1 MLKSGGPDAMGTR
14 GAKQKFEQ
22 SNADVPRKWLTYGA
36 SSNAQVDSAN
46 SQSHFQHK
54 KLRAKRVAWTSN
66 LRKKGVSRDVVDTPD
81 AAAQ

>member
-1 MLKSGGPDAMGTR
+1 MGTHD
-14 GAKQKFEQ
+14 AKQKFEQ

-36 SSNAQVDSAN
+36 SSNAQVNSAN

-66 LRKKGVSRDVVDTPD
+66 LRAKGVSRDFVDKPE
-81 AAAQ
+81 AAAK